1 MLSKFLL
8 VGVGGSG
15 GKTLRAVRST
25 LELKLSQ
32 AGWQGELPSAW
43 QFLHIDSPVKQDGP
57 GFPAPMLPE
66 TDYQPL
72 SKAGQAYS
80 DSYLRAMSYVDAE
93 DKDDH
98 VRFFPHPDD
107 VSVNPTIG
115 AGQLRGVGRV
125 LVLGAH
131 DKVRNA
137 LRGKIDK
144 LMGAQ
149 ADSELRSA
157 AGVLGVSQQIQVAPT
172 VIVISSIAGGSGA
185 GQFFEVAEMIKS
197 IMPGEGW
204 VHEIY
209 NMLYAP
215 DVFTEVDQE
224 LLVGNALFAMN
235 EVMSGTWSKT
245 MSAGSKRYAASMGAA
260 IPDGAKDYKP
270 GAKYNFMVGKGVFE
284 TQQDVY
290 LAVAASLSTWM
301 TDQFVN
307 SRIIE
312 FTQGNYASSM
322 LEVNLPDRSGLKE
335 ANKDATPF
343 TALGFGRVGLGKEK
357 FVEYAAERLA
367 RSAIDRMLYAHTQE
381 DPKFT
386 QKTEEDW
393 ITFYAE
399 KSLFE
404 FIDEVK
410 LNEETE
416 QHNDIIDAIRPERGG
431 LFAEFKGQVS
441 AIANETL
448 NPKTNAQ
455 SLLEWDAQLQDA
467 FNKIIGPFLGR
478 EAVDRNEK
486 MRQWVKIKKTEV
498 LATTS
503 RYVSQQGIKVTAE
516 ILHRVSD
523 KLTTVA
529 DELRTEANLYIRY
542 SGDLSTYIRGELGQ
556 VPDKNQ
562 SSIAA
567 DHQSVLASLE
577 HVVDS
582 FSYRADAALRDEVAG
597 LIADMAKNFIDPL
610 RTQLLGIYQGLL
622 ESLIDPKKGFSKW
635 SEEDST
641 AVPNRFR
648 PSKNEKLLI
657 ETDQYA
663 AEFAELVKNSVS
675 EDRRANAMRVVV
687 NEVIMGSLAIPDLDR
702 RNYWSFISIEREWVP
717 VSQVAREDQLQ
728 VAQKAKFEMSIE
740 PSDYLENAHKW
751 MKQLGTPFANYVN
764 ENLASYLNKTKDQ
777 TEKKERREKFL
788 AKLEE
793 AIRDGAPLV
802 TYNKRLLG
810 EVHDGKAS
818 VSTVVS
824 TFPIA
829 KTDDIYPDVEAI
841 LKREGLLSSVGSDS
855 FDAQSPVQHID
866 FFTIHQAVEPMV
878 IDSIMQPIVSYW
890 NKYCGEKD
898 TRESFMQ
905 FRRPRYLW
913 DSIPASEKPKRD
925 ILKGFFIARAL
936 GQFRTDKSL
945 SDEVIND
952 KGPKL
957 SVWSGDADVW
967 FDLPHPL
974 FAADVVRKRQ
984 NFPGAILS
992 TISLSIVDCN
1002 GQQSLA
1008 PLAPYKRLQKLAD
1021 LEAAASP
1028 LLKWIS
1034 TGQSQFAP
1042 TPDEKRAGTA
1052 TDTPAVRQNAIVA
1065 FLGKEIENYKARFE
1079 KQSLPSG
1086 RDGALTRDVTW
1097 EIREQLISCLV
1108 SLKRDIE
1115 NMDLESEED
1124 ED

>member
-32 AGWQGELPSAW
+32 AGWEGDLPSAW

-57 GFPAPMLPE
+57 GFPAPLLPE
-66 TDYQPL
+66 TDYQAL

-80 DSYLRAMSYVDAE
+80 DSYFRAMSYVDAQDKE
-93 DKDDH
+93 DH
-98 VRFFPHPDD
+98 LRFLPHPDD

-131 DKVRNA
+131 DKVRSA
-137 LRGKIDK
+137 LKGKIDK

-157 AGVLGVSQQIQVAPT
+157 AGILGVSEQIQVAPT
-172 VIVISSIAGGSGA
+172 IIVISSIAGGSGA

-235 EVMSGTWSKT
+235 EVMSGTWSKS
-245 MSAGSKRYAASMGAA
+245 MSEGSKRYAASMGAL
-260 IPDGAKDYKP
+260 IPDSSKDYKP
-270 GAKYNFMVGKGVFE
+270 GAKYNFMIGKGAFE

-312 FTQGNYASSM
+312 FTQGNFASSQ
-322 LEVNLPDRSGLKE
+322 LENNLPDRSGLKE

-367 RSAIDRMLYAHTQE
+367 RSAIDRMLFAHTQD

-410 LNEETE
+410 VNEETE
-416 QHNDIIDAIRPERGG
+416 EHNDIIDAIRPERGG
-431 LFAEFKGQVS
+431 YFAEFKNQVI
-441 AIANETL
+441 AIASETL

-467 FNKIIGPFLGR
+467 FNKIIGSYLGR

-486 MRQWVKIKKTEV
+486 MRHWVKTKKTEF

-542 SGDLSTYIRGELGQ
+542 AGDLSTYIRGELGQ
-556 VPDKNQ
+556 VPEKNQ
-562 SSIAA
+562 NSIVV
-567 DHQSVLASLE
+567 DHQAVLASLE

-582 FSYRADAALRDEVAG
+582 FSYRADASLREEVAN

-610 RTQLLGIYQGLL
+610 RTQLLGIYQGLR
-622 ESLIDPKKGFSKW
+622 ESLMDPKKEFSKW

-657 ETDQYA
+657 DTDQYP
-663 AEFAELVKNSVS
+663 AEFAELIKNSVS

-687 NEVIMGSLAIPDLDR
+687 NEVIMGALAIPDLDR
-702 RNYWSFISIEREWVP
+702 RNYWTFIATEREWVP
-717 VSQVAREDQLQ
+717 SLQVAREDQLQ
-728 VAQKAKFEMSIE
+728 VAQTAKFEISIE
-740 PSDYLENAHKW
+740 PSDYLDNAHKW
-751 MKQLGTPFANYVN
+751 MNRMGTPFANYVK
-764 ENLASYLNKTKDQ
+764 ENLAAYLNKTTDK
-777 TEKKERREKFL
+777 TEKRARREKFL
-788 AKLEE
+788 AKLQE

-802 TYNKRLLG
+802 TYNKRLLS
-810 EVHDGKAS
+810 EIHDDRATF
-818 VSTVVS
+818 STVVS

-829 KTDDIYPDVEAI
+829 KTDEIYPEIEAI
-841 LKREGLLSSVGSDS
+841 LKRENLLGSVGNGS

-866 FFTIHQAVEPMV
+866 FFSIHQAVQPMV

-890 NKYCGEKD
+890 NQYCGEKE

-925 ILKGFFIARAL
+925 ILKGFFVARAL
-936 GQFRTDKSL
+936 GQFKTDKSL
-945 SDEVIND
+945 SEEILTD

-957 SVWSGDADVW
+957 SVWSGDTDVW

-974 FAADVVRKRQ
+974 FSADVVRKQ
-984 NFPGAILS
+984 HNFPGAVLS
-992 TISLSIVDCN
+992 SISLSIVECN

-1021 LEAAASP
+1021 LESASSP
-1028 LLKWIS
+1028 LLKWIN
-1034 TGQSQFAP
+1034 TGQTQFAP
-1042 TPDEKRAGTA
+1042 VPDEKRAGLT
-1052 TDTPAVRQNAIVA
+1052 TDTPAVRQQAVVEFIA
-1065 FLGKEIENYKARFE
+1065 SEIEKYKTRFE

-1097 EIREQLISCLV
+1097 EIREQLIGCLV
-1108 SLKRDIE
+1108 SLKRDVE
-1115 NMDLESEED
+1115 NLDLGSEGD

>member
-32 AGWQGELPSAW
+32 AGWEGELPSAW

-57 GFPAPMLPE
+57 GFPAPMLPV
-66 TDYQPL
+66 TDYQAL

-80 DSYLRAMSYVDAE
+80 DSYFRAMSFVDAQDKE
-93 DKDDH
+93 DYL
-98 VRFFPHPDD
+98 RFLPHPDF

-137 LRGKIDK
+137 LRAKIVK
-144 LMGAQ
+144 LMGAE

-157 AGVLGVSQQIQVAPT
+157 AGILGVSQQIQVAPT

-235 EVMSGTWSKT
+235 EVMSGTWSKS
-245 MSAGSKRYAASMGAA
+245 MSEGSKRYSALMGAP
-260 IPDGAKDYKP
+260 IPDSSKDYKP
-270 GAKYNFMVGKGVFE
+270 GAKYNFMIGKGAFE
-284 TQQDVY
+284 TQKDVY

-312 FTQGNYASSM
+312 FTQGNYASSQ
-322 LEVNLPDRSGLKE
+322 LENNLPDRSGLKE

-357 FVEYAAERLA
+357 FVEYAAQRLA
-367 RSAIDRMLYAHTQE
+367 RSAIDRMLFAHTLE
-381 DPKFT
+381 DPKFI
-386 QKTEEDW
+386 QKTEEEW
-393 ITFYAE
+393 VAFKAE

-416 QHNDIIDAIRPERGG
+416 QHNDIIDAIRPEHDG
-431 LFAEFKGQVS
+431 LFAEFRGQVS
-441 AIANETL
+441 AIANEAL

-455 SLLEWDAQLQDA
+455 PLLEWDLQLQDA
-467 FNKIIGPFLGR
+467 FNKIIGPFLDR
-478 EAVDRNEK
+478 EAVARNEK

-516 ILHRVSD
+516 ILRRVSD

-529 DELRTEANLYIRY
+529 DELRSEANLYIRY

-556 VPDKNQ
+556 VPEKNQ

-567 DHQSVLASLE
+567 DNPFVVASLE

-582 FSYRADAALRDEVAG
+582 FGFRASAALREEVAD
-597 LIADMAKNFIDPL
+597 LIADMAKNFINPL
-610 RTQLLGIYQGLL
+610 RSQLLGIYHGLL
-622 ESLIDPKKGFSKW
+622 ESLIDPKKEFSKW
-635 SEEDST
+635 PEEDST

-663 AEFAELVKNSVS
+663 SEFKELVKNSVS
-675 EDRRANAMRVVV
+675 ENSKATSMRVAV
-687 NEVIMGSLAIPDLDR
+687 NEVIMGALAIPDLDR
-702 RNYWSFISIEREWVP
+702 RNYWTFISIEREWVP
-717 VSQVAREDQLQ
+717 EKQVAREDQLQ
-728 VAQKAKFEMSIE
+728 VAQSAKFEMSIE
-740 PSDYLENAHKW
+740 PSDYLDNAHKW
-751 MKQLGTPFANYVN
+751 MKRMGTPFANYVN
-764 ENLASYLNKTKDQ
+764 ENLASYLNKTTDK
-777 TEKKERREKFL
+777 TEKKARQDKFL
-788 AKLEE
+788 EKLEE

-802 TYNKRLLG
+802 TFNNRLLNA
-810 EVHDGKAS
+810 VHDDKPTS
-818 VSTVVS
+818 SSVVS

-829 KTDDIYPDVEAI
+829 KTDDIYPEIEAI
-841 LKREGLLSSVGSDS
+841 LKRENLLNSVGDET

-878 IDSIMQPIVSYW
+878 IDSIMKPIVSYW
-890 NKYCGEKD
+890 NQYCGEKD

-925 ILKGFFIARAL
+925 ILKGIFIARVL
-936 GQFRTDKSL
+936 GQFKTDKSL
-945 SDEVIND
+945 SEEILTD

-957 SVWSGDADVW
+957 SVWSGDSDIW

-974 FAADVVRKRQ
+974 FSAEVVRKQQ
-984 NFPGAILS
+984 NFPGAVLS
-992 TISLSIVDCN
+992 SITLSIVECN

-1008 PLAPYKRLQKLAD
+1008 PLDPYKRLQKLAD
-1021 LEAAASP
+1021 LESASSP
-1028 LLKWIS
+1028 LLKWINA
-1034 TGQSQFAP
+1034 GQTQFAP
-1042 TPDEKRAGTA
+1042 VPDEKRAGSA
-1052 TDTPAVRQNAIVA
+1052 SDTPVARQEAVAEFI
-1065 FLGKEIENYKARFE
+1065 GTEIAKYKARFN
-1079 KQSLPSG
+1079 KQNIPSG
-1086 RDGALTRDVTW
+1086 REGALARDLTW
-1097 EIREQLISCLV
+1097 EIREQLMNCLV

-1115 NMDLESEED
+1115 SMDLESEAD